1 MQSVKDLR
9 KEGTHPADDLKNEGE
24 KHRGVHAVVRA
35 CHVRRRPVGP
45 AGEHHDG
52 TLRLSWL
59 IHIHIIE
66 EHDDVNIWLVNPD
79 ESDNLQEAGHPC
91 EATKQPKATSLQI
104 RINKNN
110 FSTNVEA
117 KTSAQ
122 EMRPSLRAS

>member
-1 MQSVKDLR
+1 MKDLR

-45 AGEHHDG
+45 AGEHHDRALG
-52 TLRLSWL
+52 LSWL
-59 IHIHIIE
+59 LHILIIE

>member
-1 MQSVKDLR
+1 MKIPIRTFSKNKRINHVPELFSTYNLC
-9 KEGTHPADDLKNEGE
+9 GTHPADDLKNEGE

-45 AGEHHDG
+45 AGEHHDR
-52 TLRLSWL
+52 TLRLFCL
-59 IHIHIIE
+59 LHIHIIE

-104 RINKNN
+104 KNN
-110 FSTNVEA
+110 D
-117 KTSAQ
+117 KTTF
-122 EMRPSLRAS
+122 

>member
-1 MQSVKDLR
+1 MKDLR

-24 KHRGVHAVVRA
+24 KHRGLHAVVRA
-35 CHVRRRPVGP
+35 CQVRRRPVGP

-59 IHIHIIE
+59 VHIHILE

-104 RINKNN
+104 KIVKKN
-110 FSTNVEA
+110 FLLNVEA

>member
-1 MQSVKDLR
+1 MKDLR

-24 KHRGVHAVVRA
+24 EHRGVHAVVRA

-45 AGEHHDG
+45 AGEHHDRA
-52 TLRLSWL
+52 LRLSWL
-59 IHIHIIE
+59 FHIHIIE

-104 RINKNN
+104 ENN
-110 FSTNVEA
+110 QK
-117 KTSAQ
+117 KTFGRMLKQ
-122 EMRPSLRAS
+122 KPQHKRCVRP

>member
-1 MQSVKDLR
+1 MKDLG

-24 KHRGVHAVVRA
+24 KHRGVHAVVCA

-45 AGEHHDG
+45 AGEHHDR
-52 TLRLSWL
+52 TLRLFCL
-59 IHIHIIE
+59 LRIHIIE
-66 EHDDVNIWLVNPD
+66 EHDDVNIWLFNPD

-91 EATKQPKATSLQI
+91 EATKQSKATSLQI
-104 RINKNN
+104 KNNKNN
-110 FSTNVEA
+110 FLTNVEA

>member
-1 MQSVKDLR
+1 MKIPIRTFSKNKRINHVPELFSTYNLC
-9 KEGTHPADDLKNEGE
+9 GTHPADDLKNEGE

-52 TLRLSWL
+52 TLRLSML

-66 EHDDVNIWLVNPD
+66 EHDDGNIWLVNPD

-104 RINKNN
+104 KIVK
-110 FSTNVEA
+110 
-117 KTSAQ
+117 KTFC
-122 EMRPSLRAS
+122 